1 MAKARLL
8 ITGGAGYIGTHTILA
23 LIAADYDVVIVD
35 NFANST
41 PEAVRRTEALS
52 GRSITL
58 RECDINDE
66 TALDAVCS
74 TEGPFD
80 GVIHFAAFKAVG
92 DSVADPLG
100 YYVNNIGGSLTLCRV
115 MVKHNIKKIVFSSS
129 ATVYGIADPES
140 MPLRE
145 NAPTGATNPYGHT
158 KHMMERVLMDTGKA
172 EGWDVMILRYFNPVG
187 AHPSG
192 DIGEAPE
199 KPTNLVPIVCEAAA
213 GKRPEIVVFG
223 NDWPTR
229 DGTCIRDYIHVCDL
243 AEAHV
248 AAMDACNGC
257 GTKVYNVGTG
267 NGNTVLEVLRA
278 FDTVCGKTV
287 PYRIGGRRP
296 GDAGVSVAD
305 PSKIAAE
312 LGWQAKY
319 NIEDMAAHAWQWAQ
333 KNPNGYRG

>member
-1 MAKARLL
+1 MAKAKLL
-8 ITGGAGYIGTHTILA
+8 ITGGAGVIGTHTILA
-23 LIAADYDVVIVD
+23 LVAADYDVVIVD
-35 NFANST
+35 NFSNST
-41 PEAVRRTEALS
+41 PEAVRRTEKLA
-52 GRSITL
+52 GRAITL

-66 TALDAVCS
+66 AGLDAVCS
-74 TEGPFD
+74 EEGPFD

-100 YYVNNIGGSLTLCRV
+100 YYVNNMGGSLTLCRV
-115 MVKHNIKKIVFSSS
+115 MVKHGIKKIVFSSS
-129 ATVYGIADPES
+129 ATVYGIADPEA

-145 NAPTGATNPYGHT
+145 DAPTGATNPYGHT
-158 KHMMERVLMDTGKA
+158 KHMMERILMDTGAA

-223 NDWPTR
+223 DDWPTK

-248 AAMDACNGC
+248 AAMDDCNGS
-257 GTKVYNVGTG
+257 GVKVYNVGTG
-267 NGNTVLEVLRA
+267 NRSTVLEVLRA
-278 FDTVCGKTV
+278 FDAVCGSTV
-287 PYRIGGRRP
+287 PYRIGDRRP
-296 GDAGVSVAD
+296 GDAAVSVAD
-305 PSKIAAE
+305 PSKVTSE

-319 NIEDMAAHAWQWAQ
+319 GIDDMAAHAWNWAQ
-333 KNPNGYRG
+333 KNPNGYKS